1 MEVRILH
8 KFHDKADFTKVYLV
22 GETVTFDDIRANHLI
37 SRGLAESTAPVEEP
51 EEVIEL
57 VDEPAPVVEATETA
71 EPEAEP
77 VVKEQES
84 EESESASKKR
94 TTKKDN

>member
-1 MEVRILH
+1 MEVRIVN

-22 GETVTFDDIRANHLI
+22 GETVTFDDERASYLI
-37 SRGLAESTAPVEEP
+37 SLGLVESAEPVVEEAETNEP
-51 EEVIEL
+51 EV
-57 VDEPAPVVEATETA
+57 EPAPA
-71 EPEAEP
+71 EESEPEVAPEAEP